1 MSIFSKKKP
10 AKPGD
15 SFLDAVNKAYKKSLS
30 RMEAKEA
37 RQRKIDDCAIVL
49 NDCRFTFNQI
59 ISVENSLAAEMRRKG
74 LPNNKQYARVRD
86 CAVGILIVDQALY
99 ELKSIHTE
107 DDLNGAMN
115 KMGMALRQMRRIDNS
130 SAAVSNS
137 TEKIIRQW
145 YPDGLFTNREEEP
158 EGPVLPEVSEELSNI
173 IDENFIQNMMD
184 GHSFERC
191 MKMRQQ
197 APKSDPTRN
206 ERAKLMEEVR
216 EAAGVPEKK
225 HVDVA
230 AIGEMYKNKF

>member
-74 LPNNKQYARVRD
+74 LPNTKQYARVRD

-158 EGPVLPEVSEELSNI
+158 EGPVLPEVSDELSNI

>member
-1 MSIFSKKKP
+1 MSIFSKRKP

-37 RQRKIDDCAIVL
+37 RQRKIDDCAIIL

-74 LPNNKQYARVRD
+74 LPNTKQYARVRD

-115 KMGMALRQMRRIDNS
+115 KMGMALRQLRRLDNS

-145 YPDGLFTNREEEP
+145 YPEGLFTNKEEDP
-158 EGPVLPEVSEELSNI
+158 EGPALPEVSEELTGI
-173 IDENFIQNMMD
+173 INEDFIQNMMA

-191 MKMRQQ
+191 MMMRQQ

-230 AIGEMYKNKF
+230 AISEMYQNKF